1 MAVDKQEKS
10 GGAGRAWVGANV
22 GLMIGLA
29 IILTV
34 GVQLIGYRWS
44 RRADLTS
51 TGVNSLTPATTAL
64 LRDLETPVKLTSLYF
79 KTDIEDEDQN
89 RFRSAVRDLI
99 ELYRATNRSQITT
112 QEINPLQD
120 HDERK
125 QLFRDLLALP
135 KFKEEAAGHVAAIEN
150 FRDNLLP
157 MIQKLLRDEQQDL
170 ERFTTLEGQDDSLIN
185 QVRRLFK
192 DLERSVDQA
201 SQDIGDALASDVPLY
216 SGAVRSI
223 RQTGGALERGLKNIV
238 DVGSQI
244 AANPSGF
251 SPAVAGFFQS
261 ARDRY
266 QDLLAALSAQ
276 TQTLDA
282 LGQLSFD
289 GMVADLRSDT
299 GNALLVQTDEEARVV
314 PFSTVWP
321 PLDPRMPGGARFKD
335 RKFQGEQK
343 LTSAILQLTEEQK
356 PAVIFVRHGGPPLLE
371 GMPMPGAPGP
381 LYRQMKLNL
390 EDANF
395 SVHEWD
401 LAASDEPPAID
412 PAPSRKLFVVL
423 RPAPTGMSMPGQP
436 PQNPPFTPQKFEALK
451 TAMGDDP
458 RAIFVA
464 GFQPSMGGMAAPYEY
479 ADYLRE
485 TWGIEAD
492 CQRLLL
498 YTEQIEADKYHFVRS
513 PLDIIDVR
521 YADHPL
527 AEGLST
533 KRATFPLA
541 SPLGLVEE
549 APEGVTAE
557 RLVWSPEQD
566 GLWSVQ
572 NVSDY
577 VKQQTNEFIVR
588 SPSDYPGDFPIG
600 VVATRGDARMV
611 VVASAQFAIDQVALA
626 SEPVLTS
633 QGFAIRP
640 RNPGNVALFMNSL
653 HWLNDNIKWMN
664 LGTPIDTS
672 TLAVEQDSGAMKF
685 VWALSVL
692 ILPGLAAIG
701 GFLVWTVRRR

>member
-10 GGAGRAWVGANV
+10 SGAGRAWVGANV

-244 AANPSGF
+244 AANPAGSRPRWLGF
-251 SPAVAGFFQS
+251 S
-261 ARDRY
+261 
-266 QDLLAALSAQ
+266 
-276 TQTLDA
+276 
-282 LGQLSFD
+282 
-289 GMVADLRSDT
+289 
-299 GNALLVQTDEEARVV
+299 N
-314 PFSTVWP
+314 
-321 PLDPRMPGGARFKD
+321 
-335 RKFQGEQK
+335 
-343 LTSAILQLTEEQK
+343 
-356 PAVIFVRHGGPPLLE
+356 
-371 GMPMPGAPGP
+371 
-381 LYRQMKLNL
+381 
-390 EDANF
+390 
-395 SVHEWD
+395 
-401 LAASDEPPAID
+401 
-412 PAPSRKLFVVL
+412 
-423 RPAPTGMSMPGQP
+423 RP
-436 PQNPPFTPQKFEALK
+436 
-451 TAMGDDP
+451 
-458 RAIFVA
+458 
-464 GFQPSMGGMAAPYEY
+464 
-479 ADYLRE
+479 
-485 TWGIEAD
+485 
-492 CQRLLL
+492 
-498 YTEQIEADKYHFVRS
+498 
-513 PLDIIDVR
+513 
-521 YADHPL
+521 
-527 AEGLST
+527 
-533 KRATFPLA
+533 
-541 SPLGLVEE
+541 
-549 APEGVTAE
+549 VTAI
-557 RLVWSPEQD
+557 RTCSP
-566 GLWSVQ
+566 
-572 NVSDY
+572 
-577 VKQQTNEFIVR
+577 
-588 SPSDYPGDFPIG
+588 PC
-600 VVATRGDARMV
+600 
-611 VVASAQFAIDQVALA
+611 
-626 SEPVLTS
+626 
-633 QGFAIRP
+633 RP
-640 RNPGNVALFMNSL
+640 RR
-653 HWLNDNIKWMN
+653 KRWM
-664 LGTPIDTS
+664 PW
-672 TLAVEQDSGAMKF
+672 DS
-685 VWALSVL
+685 
-692 ILPGLAAIG
+692 
-701 GFLVWTVRRR
+701 

>member
-10 GGAGRAWVGANV
+10 SGAGRAWVGANV

-51 TGVNSLTPATTAL
+51 TGVNSLTPATTSL

-244 AANPSGF
+244 AANPGGF

-436 PQNPPFTPQKFEALK
+436 PQSPPFTPQKLAGAED
-451 TAMGDDP
+451 GD
-458 RAIFVA
+458 
-464 GFQPSMGGMAAPYEY
+464 G
-479 ADYLRE
+479 
-485 TWGIEAD
+485 
-492 CQRLLL
+492 
-498 YTEQIEADKYHFVRS
+498 
-513 PLDIIDVR
+513 
-521 YADHPL
+521 
-527 AEGLST
+527 
-533 KRATFPLA
+533 
-541 SPLGLVEE
+541 
-549 APEGVTAE
+549 
-557 RLVWSPEQD
+557 
-566 GLWSVQ
+566 
-572 NVSDY
+572 
-577 VKQQTNEFIVR
+577 
-588 SPSDYPGDFPIG
+588 
-600 VVATRGDARMV
+600 
-611 VVASAQFAIDQVALA
+611 
-626 SEPVLTS
+626 
-633 QGFAIRP
+633 
-640 RNPGNVALFMNSL
+640 
-653 HWLNDNIKWMN
+653 
-664 LGTPIDTS
+664 
-672 TLAVEQDSGAMKF
+672 
-685 VWALSVL
+685 
-692 ILPGLAAIG
+692 
-701 GFLVWTVRRR
+701 